1 MFNVFLSKI
10 YDLMSSGVEFGKY
23 ILQTRNSKKILKIQR
38 GVEPPNPPPLGTPM
52 IVYIVWGLE

>member
-52 IVYIVWGLE
+52 IVYIV